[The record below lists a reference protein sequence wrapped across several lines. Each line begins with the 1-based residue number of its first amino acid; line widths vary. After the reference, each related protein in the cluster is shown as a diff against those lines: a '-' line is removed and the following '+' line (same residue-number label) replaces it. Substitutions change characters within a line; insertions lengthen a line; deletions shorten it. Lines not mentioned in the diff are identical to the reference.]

1 MVSVNGRTGEGQ
13 TGVEKISYLGLPNC
27 YRLSNGAV
35 EAVVTSDVG
44 PRIVRYA
51 FTGAENILG
60 EVPDATLATE
70 LGDFKPWGG
79 HRLWVAPEAKPRSY
93 APDNAP
99 LSVACEGE
107 RAIRL
112 TAPIEAATGI
122 EKEIGL
128 ALDGE
133 GSGLVVRHR
142 ITNRGLWAVEAAPW
156 ALTIMRG
163 GGTAIFPQEPYISW
177 DDYLLPA
184 RPLVL
189 WHYTDLTDARWA
201 VGKKFIRLSSDAGL
215 SRPQKV
221 GMMNKQGWAAYRHGA
236 TLFVKRFAYE
246 AGATYPDYGCNCET
260 YTAGDFIEV
269 ESLAP
274 LVRLEP
280 GASAEHVERWTLFR
294 GVEVAGAGED
304 ELEAAIGPLVAG

>member
-1 MVSVNGRTGEGQ
+1 MSTRGGRA
-13 TGVEKISYLGLPNC
+13 VEKISYLGLPNC

-44 PRIVRYA
+44 PRIVRYGFA
-51 FTGAENILG
+51 GAENILG
-60 EVPDATLATE
+60 EVPGATLTTE

-93 APDNAP
+93 APDNSP
-99 LSVACEGE
+99 LTVAFEGE

-112 TAPIEAATGI
+112 TAPVEAATGI
-122 EKEIGL
+122 EKEL
-128 ALDGE
+128 CVALDGE
-133 GSGLVVRHR
+133 GSGLSVSHKV
-142 ITNRGLWAVEAAPW
+142 TNRNLWAINAAPW

-189 WHYTDLTDARWA
+189 WHYTNLSDARWSI
-201 VGKKFIRLSSDAGL
+201 GKKFIRLTTDA
-215 SRPQKV
+215 SANHPQKV
-221 GMMNKQGWAAYRHGA
+221 GMMNKQGWAAYRHGT
-236 TLFVKRFAYE
+236 TLFVKRFDYE
-246 AGATYPDYGCNCET
+246 EGATYPDYGCNCET
-260 YTAGDFIEV
+260 YTSGDFIEV

-274 LVRLEP
+274 LQRLEP
-280 GASAEHVERWTLFR
+280 GASAEHVERWTLF
-294 GVEVAGAGED
+294 GEVEAGASED
-304 ELEAAIGPLVAG
+304 ELEAAISPFVAG

>member
-1 MVSVNGRTGEGQ
+1 MIAQGGRK
-13 TGVEKISYLGLPNC
+13 VEKISYLGLPNC
-27 YRLSNGAV
+27 YKLSNGTV

-44 PRIVRYA
+44 PRIIRYG
-51 FTGAENILG
+51 FRDAENMLG
-60 EVPDATLATE
+60 EVPEATLTTD

-99 LSVACEGE
+99 LAVAFEGE
-107 RAIRL
+107 RGIRL
-112 TAPIEAATGI
+112 TAQADASVGI
-122 EKEIGL
+122 EKEMLVEIH
-128 ALDGE
+128 ADG
-133 GSGLVVRHR
+133 SQLSVQHR
-142 ITNRGLWAVEAAPW
+142 ITNRSLWAIEAAPW

-189 WHYTDLTDARWA
+189 WHYTDLSDARWRI
-201 VGKKFIRLSSDAGL
+201 GKKFIRLTTDA
-215 SRPQKV
+215 SATHPQKI
-221 GMMNKQGWAAYRHGA
+221 GMLNKQGWAAYARGT
-236 TLFVKRFAYE
+236 TLFVKRFAYRE
-246 AGATYPDYGCNCET
+246 GASYPDYNCNCET

-274 LVRLEP
+274 LGRLEP
-280 GASAEHVERWTLFR
+280 GESAEHLERWWLFE
-294 GVEVAGAGED
+294 GVETGVSED
-304 ELEAAIGPLVAG
+304 ELEAAIGQLVAG

>member
-1 MVSVNGRTGEGQ
+1 
-13 TGVEKISYLGLPNC
+13 VEKISYLGLPNC
-27 YRLSNGAV
+27 YKLSNGSV
-35 EAVVTSDVG
+35 EVVVTSDVG
-44 PRIVRYA
+44 PRIVRYS
-51 FTGAENILG
+51 FDGAENILG
-60 EVPDATLATE
+60 EVPGATLTTE

-99 LSVACEGE
+99 LKVEFEGE
-107 RAIRL
+107 RAVRL
-112 TAPIEAATGI
+112 TAPVEAATGI
-122 EKEIGL
+122 EKEML
-128 ALDGE
+128 VALDEE
-133 GSGLVVRHR
+133 GSGVSVRHR
-142 ITNRGLWAVEAAPW
+142 ITNRNLWAIDAAPW

-189 WHYTDLTDARWA
+189 WHYTDLSDARWSI
-201 VGKKFIRLSSDAGL
+201 GKKFVRLKTDAGA
-215 SRPQKV
+215 SHPQKV
-221 GMMNKQGWAAYRHGA
+221 GLLNKQGWAAYQHGA

-246 AGATYPDYGCNCET
+246 EGASYPDYNCNCET

-274 LVRLEP
+274 LKRLEP
-280 GASAEHVERWTLFR
+280 GASVEHVERWTLFR
-294 GVEVAGAGED
+294 DVETGASED
-304 ELEAAIGPLVAG
+304 ELDAAITPLVAQV

>member
-1 MVSVNGRTGEGQ
+1 
-13 TGVEKISYLGLPNC
+13 
-27 YRLSNGAV
+27 LSNGTV
-35 EAVVTSDVG
+35 EVVVTSDVG
-44 PRIVRYA
+44 PRIVRYGFA
-51 FTGAENILG
+51 GAENILA
-60 EVPDATLATE
+60 ELPDATLATD

-99 LSVACEGE
+99 LAVAFEGE

-112 TAPIEAATGI
+112 TAPVEAATGI

-128 ALDGE
+128 ALDAD
-133 GSGLVVRHR
+133 GSGLTVSHR
-142 ITNRGLWAVEAAPW
+142 ITNRSLWAIEAAPW

-184 RPLVL
+184 RPFVL
-189 WHYTDLTDARWA
+189 WHYTDLSDARWS
-201 VGKKFIRLSSDAGL
+201 VGKKLIRLRTDASA
-215 SRPQKV
+215 SRPQKA
-221 GMMNKQGWAAYRHGA
+221 GMLNKQGWAAYQLDD
-236 TLFVKRFAYE
+236 TLFVKRFAYRE
-246 AGATYPDYGCNCET
+246 GAAYPDYGCNCET

-274 LVRLEP
+274 LGRLEP
-280 GASAEHVERWTLFR
+280 GASAEHEERWTLFR
-294 GVEVAGAGED
+294 DVKAGAGED
-304 ELEAAIGPLVAG
+304 ELDAAIRSRLDAN

>member
-1 MVSVNGRTGEGQ
+1 MIAQGGRK
-13 TGVEKISYLGLPNC
+13 VEKISYLGLPNC
-27 YRLSNGAV
+27 YRLLNGAV

-44 PRIVRYA
+44 PRIIRYS
-51 FTGAENILG
+51 FSGAENILG
-60 EVPDATLATE
+60 EVPGATLQTE

-99 LSVACEGE
+99 LAVEFEGE

-112 TAPIEAATGI
+112 TARAHASVGI
-122 EKEIGL
+122 EREMRV
-128 ALDGE
+128 ALDAE
-133 GSGLVVRHR
+133 GSLLSVHHK
-142 ITNRGLWAVEAAPW
+142 ITNRNLWAIEAAPW

-189 WHYTDLTDARWA
+189 WHYTDLTDARWHI
-201 VGKKFIRLSSDAGL
+201 GKKFIRLTTDATANH
-215 SRPQKV
+215 PQKI
-221 GMMNKQGWAAYRHGA
+221 GMLNKQGWAAYRHGA

-246 AGATYPDYGCNCET
+246 EGANYPDYGCNCET

-274 LVRLEP
+274 LRRLEP
-280 GASAEHVERWTLFR
+280 GESAQHEERWSLFQ
-294 GVEVAGAGED
+294 GVETGATEA
-304 ELEAAIGPLVAG
+304 ELEAALGSLPERLEKLS

>member
-1 MVSVNGRTGEGQ
+1 M
-13 TGVEKISYLGLPNC
+13 EKISYLGLPNC
-27 YRLSNGAV
+27 YRLANGAV

-44 PRIVRYA
+44 PRIVRYGFA
-51 FTGAENILG
+51 GAENILG
-60 EVPDATLATE
+60 EVPEATLKTE

-99 LSVACEGE
+99 VAVAFEGE

-112 TAPIEAATGI
+112 TATVESATGI
-122 EKEIGL
+122 EKEML
-128 ALDGE
+128 VALDAE
-133 GSGLVVRHR
+133 GSQLSVRHR
-142 ITNRGLWAVEAAPW
+142 ITNRNLWAIEAAPW

-189 WHYTDLTDARWA
+189 WHYTDLSDARWSI
-201 VGKKFIRLSSDAGL
+201 GKKFIRLTTDVGANH
-215 SRPQKV
+215 PQKA
-221 GMMNKQGWAAYRHGA
+221 GMLNKQGWAAYRHEG

-246 AGATYPDYGCNCET
+246 EGASYPDYGCNCET

-269 ESLAP
+269 ETLAP
-274 LVRLEP
+274 LTRLEP
-280 GASAEHVERWTLFR
+280 GASVEHVEHWKLFA
-294 GVEVAGAGED
+294 VELDGGASED
-304 ELEAAIGPLVAG
+304 ELEAALSPHLAG

>member
-1 MVSVNGRTGEGQ
+1 M
-13 TGVEKISYLGLPNC
+13 EKISYLGLPNC
-27 YRLSNGAV
+27 YRLSNGTV
-35 EAVVTSDVG
+35 EVVVTSDVG
-44 PRIVRYA
+44 PRIVRYSFA
-51 FTGAENILG
+51 GAENILG

-99 LSVACEGE
+99 VAVAVEGE
-107 RAIRL
+107 RVVRL
-112 TAPIEAATGI
+112 TAPVEAATGI
-122 EKEIGL
+122 EKEITL
-128 ALDGE
+128 ALDAD
-133 GSGLVVRHR
+133 GSGLTVSHR
-142 ITNRGLWAVEAAPW
+142 ITNRNLWAIDAAPW

-189 WHYTDLTDARWA
+189 WHYTDLSDARWSI
-201 VGKKFIRLSSDAGL
+201 GKKLIRLSTDA
-215 SRPQKV
+215 SASHPQKV
-221 GMMNKQGWAAYRHGA
+221 GMLNKQGWAAYRHGA
-236 TLFVKRFAYE
+236 TLFVKRFACE
-246 AGATYPDYGCNCET
+246 EGATYPDYGCNCET

-274 LVRLEP
+274 LNRLEP
-280 GASAEHVERWTLFR
+280 GASAEHEERWTLFR
-294 GVEVAGAGED
+294 DVQAGTSED
-304 ELEAAIGPLVAG
+304 ELDATIRSRLGAG